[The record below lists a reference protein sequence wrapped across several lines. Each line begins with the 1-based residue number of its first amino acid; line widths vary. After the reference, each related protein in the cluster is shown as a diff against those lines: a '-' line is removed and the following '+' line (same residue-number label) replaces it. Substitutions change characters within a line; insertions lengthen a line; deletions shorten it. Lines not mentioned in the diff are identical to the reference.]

1 MEIKNKLSV
10 KDRKYIAGFL
20 DGRFNLSFTSVG
32 KKRKKSRISIA
43 SRHLEILKMIQDN
56 FGGNI
61 LSHWKNSYCLT
72 GTKAVIAKL
81 LTSVGPYIVL
91 NRDKVDRFVKFAN
104 QASGHAHGITMEPV
118 KYINHKND
126 ESYVAGYLDCKMTL
140 AVFKSKDKKGNINEN
155 GYAVHFSVQDKNDY
169 VYNFFKKN
177 KVIVQKVNFNLRGID
192 YERLSKVGSQAE
204 PVLTL
209 IKKNSRRDSKVFNLL
224 KNSIKNPN
232 KENYKEYLDYCKFE
246 LDETALSTNL
256 NHEENR
262 KEKIK
267 KESAKSDEHLETRL
281 KIDERER
288 RSVFKKKSQ
297 KQEKKVKQKRRAFKK
312 AEKELNKEIDIL
324 NKINSNKKVCKGTE
338 ELLDKSEFNLNR
350 NSYDGL
356 SMYSR
361 KYYNEYKKENYHVY
375 RETYYSK
382 KMQNPLERLSAS
394 VHTSVSACLKGK
406 KIHKNSSCFR
416 FLGYTIH
423 HLRSH
428 LQKQFRDG
436 MTWDNYGTH
445 WHLDHIKPRCEFDF
459 NKKVEFKR
467 CWSLENLQPLTIQ
480 ENLTKGGSYDYKE
493 MEKHEK
499 LLNKIK

>member
-1 MEIKNKLSV
+1 
-10 KDRKYIAGFL
+10 
-20 DGRFNLSFTSVG
+20 
-32 KKRKKSRISIA
+32 
-43 SRHLEILKMIQDN
+43 MIQDN

-61 LSHWKNSYCLT
+61 NSHWKNSYCLT
-72 GTKAVIAKL
+72 GAKSMIAKL
-81 LTSVGPYIVL
+81 LASVGPYIVL
-91 NRDKVDRFVKFAN
+91 NRDKVDRFVEFAN
-104 QASGHAHGITMEPV
+104 QASSNVRCITMEPV

-126 ESYVAGYLDCKMTL
+126 ESYVAGYLDCKMTFG
-140 AVFKSKDKKGNINEN
+140 VFKSKDKKGKIREN
-155 GYAVHFSVQDKNDY
+155 GYTVHFNVQDKSNY
-169 VYNFFKKN
+169 LYNFFRKN
-177 KVIVQKVNFNLRGID
+177 KVAVQKTSFTHGGID
-192 YERLSKVGSQAE
+192 YKRLCKVGSQAE

-209 IKKNSRRDSKVFNLL
+209 VKKNSRRGSKVFNLL
-224 KNSIKNPN
+224 KNSIENPN

-246 LDETALSTNL
+246 LDETALTTNL
-256 NHEENR
+256 SSEESK

-267 KESAKSDEHLETRL
+267 KESAKSDEQLEARL
-281 KIDERER
+281 QIDERQR
-288 RSVFKKKSQ
+288 QSVFKKKY
-297 KQEKKVKQKRRAFKK
+297 KEQEKEVKQKRRAFKK

-338 ELLDKSEFNLNR
+338 ELLNKSEFSLNR
-350 NSYDGL
+350 NSFDGL

-361 KYYNEYKKENYHVY
+361 RYYNEYKRENYHVY
-375 RETYYSK
+375 KETYYSK

-394 VHTSVSACLKGK
+394 VHTSVSSCLKGK
-406 KIHKNSSCFR
+406 KVNKDSGCFR

-467 CWSLENLQPLTIQ
+467 CWSLENLQPLTIH
-480 ENLTKGGSYDYKE
+480 ENLTKGGSYDYEE